1 MSVITTRFNKFL
13 NHTCDSGNNNLY
25 FEIATIIR
33 INALVQSGRSY
44 ITLSELYENS
54 GAVTGAQKT
63 GVRYGVKE
71 AKETGIIISTER
83 RGVYEVR

>member
-1 MSVITTRFNKFL
+1 MSFAISRFNKFL
-13 NHTCDSGNNNLY
+13 NHTCDTGNNNKY

-33 INALVQSGRSY
+33 INALVQEGRLH
-44 ITLSELYENS
+44 ITLCELYENS
-54 GAVTGAQKT
+54 GAVTNAQKT

-71 AKETGIIISTER
+71 AKETGIIVSTER